1 MLPDGVGLSFRRLKE
16 MAFRFGVIG
25 TGIMGKAGA
34 KILQLVEGVEVAALA
49 DLSEKNLKAASADLN
64 VSSTYLDYRKMLE
77 KEKLDAVYVA
87 TPDQYHRD
95 PVIAALEAGCHVL
108 VEKPM
113 TTKQEE
119 AEEICAV
126 VAKTGKKFQVN
137 FNHRWL
143 SVYHK
148 IKAMIDAGDLGEPLI
163 GFARKN
169 NPIHVPTEMLA
180 SWAKNSSPAW
190 FMSSHDIDLMVWWFN
205 ALPVEVYARGIKRV
219 LKARGMDTYDGIQ
232 AMVTFDGGQFATFE
246 AAWIYPNTSPYMPD
260 SYMEVIGTKG
270 TTQIDRQAEAI
281 DAILENK
288 FTCPRTFL
296 NYKVFDQWVGA
307 MPAAVRSFVNACRT
321 GGDTVVNAQE
331 GLKSTAIL
339 DAIHRSLASGKPE
352 PIRLNL

>member
-1 MLPDGVGLSFRRLKE
+1 
-16 MAFRFGVIG
+16 MAFKCGVIG

-34 KILQLVEGVEVAALA
+34 RILDLVEDVKVTALA
-49 DLSEKNLKAASADLN
+49 DLSEKALGEAAAEMEI
-64 VSSTYLDYRKMLE
+64 SSTYANYKEMLD
-77 KEKLDAVYVA
+77 KEDLDAVYVA

-95 PVIAALEAGCHVL
+95 PVIDSLEAGCHVI

-119 AEEICAV
+119 AEEIL
-126 VAKTGKKFQVN
+126 KTVEATGRKFQIN

-148 IKAMIDAGDLGEPLI
+148 IKSMIDDGDLGEPII

-169 NPIHVPTEMLA
+169 NPILVPTSMLA
-180 SWAKNSSPAW
+180 SWAKDSSPAW

-205 ALPVEVYARGIKRV
+205 ANPVEVYSRGIKRV
-219 LKARGMDTYDGIQ
+219 LKSQGMDTYDGIQ
-232 AMVTFDGGQFATFE
+232 SIVTFEDDQFATFE

-270 TTQIDRQAEAI
+270 PTQIDRQAEAI
-281 DAILENK
+281 DAILDEK

-307 MPAAVRSFVNACRT
+307 MPSSIRSFVHACRT
-321 GGDTVVNAQE
+321 GEDTVVNARE

-339 DAIHRSLASGKPE
+339 DAIHRSLETGRPE
-352 PIRLNL
+352 NIKLNLSDASYRTCGLDW

>member
-1 MLPDGVGLSFRRLKE
+1 
-16 MAFRFGVIG
+16 MAFKCGIIG

-34 KILQLVEGVEVAALA
+34 KILQLTEDVEVAALA
-49 DLSEKNLKAASADLN
+49 DLSEKNLGEAAAELQ
-64 VSSTYLDYRKMLE
+64 VASTYTNYKEMLD
-77 KEKLDAVYVA
+77 KEGLDAVYVA

-95 PVIAALEAGCHVL
+95 PVVDSLEAGCHVI

-113 TTKQEE
+113 TTKQED
-119 AEEICAV
+119 AEEICKV
-126 VAKTGKKFQVN
+126 VDRTGKKFQIN

-143 SVYHK
+143 SPYHK
-148 IKAMIDAGDLGEPLI
+148 IKAMIDEGDLGEPVI
-163 GFARKN
+163 GYARKN
-169 NPIHVPTEMLA
+169 NPILVPTSMLA
-180 SWAKNSSPAW
+180 SWAKDSSPAW
-190 FMSSHDIDLMVWWFN
+190 FMSSHDIDLMVWWFDAN
-205 ALPVEVYARGIKRV
+205 PVEVYARGIKRV

-232 AMVTFDGGQFATFE
+232 SLVTFDGDQFATFE

-281 DAILENK
+281 DAILEEK

-307 MPAAVRSFVNACRT
+307 MPSSVRSFVNACRN
-321 GGDTVVNAQE
+321 DTDTIVNARE
-331 GLKSTAIL
+331 GLRSTAIL

-352 PIRLNL
+352 SIQLNL